1 MTSTPGS
8 AIPTGG
14 PMPRSPER
22 LRRFTPGERWIHRS
36 LGLLMGI
43 CLATA
48 AMLYFG
54 PLSTLV
60 GRRDL
65 VETVHFASGLLLPVP
80 LLVGAVASPAFRRDV
95 RRLNRFRPGDWA
107 WLRSP
112 DRRFGA
118 HPSGKFNAGQKL
130 NSAFTLGA
138 ILVLLVTG
146 LMLHWFDLF
155 TDSLRTGATFVH
167 DMTATA
173 VAVVVA
179 GHLWM
184 AARDAEARRGMR
196 TGEVSAAWA
205 AREHA
210 LWAAELAGP
219 DTAPP
224 PGTGSARDP
233 GDGPPVPS

>member
-1 MTSTPGS
+1 
-8 AIPTGG
+8 
-14 PMPRSPER
+14 
-22 LRRFTPGERWIHRS
+22 
-36 LGLLMGI
+36 
-43 CLATA
+43 
-48 AMLYFG
+48 
-54 PLSTLV
+54 V
-60 GRRDL
+60 
-65 VETVHFASGLLLPVP
+65 
-80 LLVGAVASPAFRRDV
+80 
-95 RRLNRFRPGDWA
+95 
-107 WLRSP
+107 RSP

-184 AARDAEARRGMR
+184 AARDTEARRGMR

-219 DTAPP
+219 DTAAPH
-224 PGTGSARDP
+224 GTESARDP
-233 GDGPPVPS
+233 GDGPRAPS